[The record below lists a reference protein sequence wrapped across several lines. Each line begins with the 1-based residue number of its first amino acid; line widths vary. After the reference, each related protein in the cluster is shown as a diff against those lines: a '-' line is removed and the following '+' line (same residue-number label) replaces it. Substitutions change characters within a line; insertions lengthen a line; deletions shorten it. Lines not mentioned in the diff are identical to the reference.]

1 MRAFIENVE
10 QEDIFGKQD
19 IEHHHCRGRR
29 GASGLNNLYNVW
41 IIIKSAAKFLRKLIF
56 PEEPPGGTW
65 PVLGEREGAGL
76 EDIFVSL

>member
-1 MRAFIENVE
+1 MGD
-10 QEDIFGKQD
+10 QG
-19 IEHHHCRGRR
+19 
-29 GASGLNNLYNVW
+29 GLNNLYNVW
-41 IIIKSAAKFLRKLIF
+41 IIIKNAAKFLRKLIF